1 MARAD
6 VDLDDPA
13 KSGDGAAL
21 NSADDLLAQLAGDEV
36 ERMLSEADAAA
47 PEALNVD
54 RAVPESATGAA
65 ASTSVSSKS
74 KAADPA
80 LDSAPSG
87 DEVFQATEAALDGL
101 FDELSRT
108 SEAASSPQSE
118 NQGTVVASV
127 ASSTQSGLPATDKQS
142 IEEVITQRAQT
153 LIAQVRI
160 EAEAD
165 TAALATAPA
174 LSETGEPLGAA
185 DDLAAEMDADEREHM
200 EALKRMKAGEKLDDA
215 PIQASF
221 SKPPE
226 LAGLTESA
234 LEAAPTQI
242 DEASVDFSP
251 PEKTDRVP
259 LLVRVLEW
267 INAPLAGLSDGVRMA
282 IGKVAI
288 VTMFNAIG
296 VFVYVMLFRR
306 H

>member
-6 VDLDDPA
+6 VDLDDPV
-13 KSGDGAAL
+13 KGGDGAAS

-54 RAVPESATGAA
+54 RAVPESGAGG
-65 ASTSVSSKS
+65 SGSINSKS
-74 KAADPA
+74 KTADAGVDGAA
-80 LDSAPSG
+80 SG
-87 DEVFQATEAALDGL
+87 SDVFRATEAALDGL
-101 FDELSRT
+101 FDELDGAD
-108 SEAASSPQSE
+108 AARL
-118 NQGTVVASV
+118 
-127 ASSTQSGLPATDKQS
+127 SGAEKGVSKSGAVTGSGESDAPTGDKQS

-153 LIAQVRI
+153 LIEQAQI

-165 TAALATAPA
+165 SAALATDPA
-174 LSETGEPLGAA
+174 LSTTGEPLSAA
-185 DDLAAEMDADEREHM
+185 SELAAEMDADEREHM
-200 EALKRMKAGEKLDDA
+200 EALRRMKAGEKLDDA
-215 PIQASF
+215 PVQASF
-221 SKPPE
+221 AKPTEPVPQPE
-226 LAGLTESA
+226 V
-234 LEAAPTQI
+234 EATPAEI

-251 PEKTDRVP
+251 PDKSDRVP